1 MHKRGTLFIVSGPSG
16 VGKDTILKEML
27 MKTDHV
33 RLSVSC
39 TTRLPRVG
47 EMDGVDYRFVSKEY
61 FENLIKQDDLLE
73 YAEYCGTYY
82 GTPRKPVEKML
93 SEGISVILKIE
104 RVGMEKVIKKCPDA
118 VTVFIEPPSM
128 DELKRRILKRNTDSP
143 EAVKRRLRRAVEEI
157 ELSQDYQYRIISGDL
172 QKAVNDL
179 CQLIKSYMN

>member
-61 FENLIKQDDLLE
+61 FENLI
-73 YAEYCGTYY
+73 
-82 GTPRKPVEKML
+82 
-93 SEGISVILKIE
+93 
-104 RVGMEKVIKKCPDA
+104 
-118 VTVFIEPPSM
+118 
-128 DELKRRILKRNTDSP
+128 
-143 EAVKRRLRRAVEEI
+143 
-157 ELSQDYQYRIISGDL
+157 
-172 QKAVNDL
+172 
-179 CQLIKSYMN
+179 